1 MLSLFHFDAEQL
13 WVLDVIDLLA
23 AMFSGYGL
31 MYLTLS
37 FFWLWYGSLHTTEA
51 CGGYAATA

>member
-31 MYLTLS
+31 MCLTLS
-37 FFWLWYGSLHTTEA
+37 FFS
-51 CGGYAATA
+51 GYAMDLYIRLKLAEGMRKQ

>member
-1 MLSLFHFDAEQL
+1 MLSLAL
-13 WVLDVIDLLA
+13 SVIDLLA

-37 FFWLWYGSLHTTEA
+37 FFSGYGMDLYIRLKLAEGMQPQPS
-51 CGGYAATA
+51 

>member
-31 MYLTLS
+31 MYLALS
-37 FFWLWYGSLHTTEA
+37 FFQVILWISTYN
-51 CGGYAATA
+51 

>member
-23 AMFSGYGL
+23 AMFSGYSMDL
-31 MYLTLS
+31 YIRLKLVEEMRKQ
-37 FFWLWYGSLHTTEA
+37 
-51 CGGYAATA
+51 